1 MIKLIDHIA
10 ITVRDIEET
19 IEFYGKLGFE
29 PGERNETPTQTIVFL
44 VSGQARLEVF
54 APKETKTPA
63 ELGQADLGVKHV
75 ALTVDDVGKAYEEAK
90 ARGIVFQSEPRRTSM
105 GNLVAFF
112 KDPNGILF
120 QLLQR

>member
-10 ITVRDIEET
+10 ITVRDLEET
-19 IEFYGKLGFE
+19 IEFYGKLGFK
-29 PGERNETPTQTIVFL
+29 PGKRNETPTQTIVFL
-44 VSGQARLEVF
+44 VSEQARLEVF
-54 APKETKTPA
+54 APKETRTPA
-63 ELGQADLGVKHV
+63 ELGQADLGVKHI
-75 ALTVDDVGKAYEEAK
+75 ALTVDDVGRAYEEAK
-90 ARGIVFQSEPRRTSM
+90 ARGIVFQSEPRKTSM